1 MMFEYMTLSNNTS
14 IAHSDMKADGTVKVY
29 IEKPVDGGFHH
40 ATCFL
45 PKYEWKENEGFSEE
59 ETTDLETV
67 IHNNAHLTLE
77 FSKDGGIFSAVDS

>member
-1 MMFEYMTLSNNTS
+1 MMYEYMTLSDNTA

-40 ATCFL
+40 VTCFL

-59 ETTDLETV
+59 EMTELKTV
-67 IHNNAHLTLE
+67 IQNNAHLILE
-77 FSKDGGIFSAVDS
+77 FSQKGGVINAAGF